1 MSARTRVAITVTAL
15 AAGSAFFVATPG
27 AIATDLRTSSAGEQ
41 VGKFMATIAREKLAR
56 QFDVAW
62 ETLYP
67 PHQLVATREA
77 YVACESL
84 IPWSGTVAAVHIVR
98 VFPERI
104 RIAGAPRKV
113 PTEAVSMRITV
124 VAASLPIP
132 VVIERTFHAIRV
144 RAHWTW
150 ILSPE
155 QYANYSAR
163 TCPYA

>member
-1 MSARTRVAITVTAL
+1 
-15 AAGSAFFVATPG
+15 
-27 AIATDLRTSSAGEQ
+27 
-41 VGKFMATIAREKLAR
+41 MATIAREKLAR

-84 IPWSGTVAAVHIVR
+84 IPWSGKVAAVHIVR

-104 RIAGAPRKV
+104 WIAGAPRKL

-124 VAASLPIP
+124 VATTLPIP
-132 VVIERTFHAIRV
+132 VVIAQTYHAIRV
-144 RAHWTW
+144 RDHWSW

-155 QYANYSAR
+155 QYADYSAR